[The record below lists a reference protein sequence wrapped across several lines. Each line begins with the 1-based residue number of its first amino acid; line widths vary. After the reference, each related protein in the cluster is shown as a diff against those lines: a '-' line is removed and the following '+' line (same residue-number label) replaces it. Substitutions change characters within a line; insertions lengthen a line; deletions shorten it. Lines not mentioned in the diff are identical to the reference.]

1 MALSHPNIPSHA
13 NRFRSRSSF
22 VSVAALAAVAAPSLL
37 KAQIVTSGLLNSTV
51 NSGTPSAPLDFN
63 GNSMPDDPEARL
75 TYSLSDKGITSIHIE
90 GVIGTKKD
98 PSIAFLFNNSQVAY
112 GGTIGSNLSY
122 SGENMSNFVPADD
135 TNYYYAF
142 AYQADGGPYYGWME
156 LSRSTD
162 GTSGTL
168 VQWAYNSVSGASL
181 TAGQLTAV
189 PEPATAAALLGLT
202 AAGAIWWRKRRQSG
216 RRH

>member
-1 MALSHPNIPSHA
+1 MALSHSNIPSHA

-22 VSVAALAAVAAPSLL
+22 APVAALAAVAAPSFL

-51 NSGTPSAPLDFN
+51 NSGTTSAPLDFN
-63 GNSMPDDPEARL
+63 GNSTADAPEAYL
-75 TYSLSDKGITSIHIE
+75 SFSSDKGSDYINVY
-90 GVIGTKKD
+90 GVTGTKQD
-98 PSIAFLFNNSQVAY
+98 ASIAFLFNNSPVAH

-122 SGENMSNFVPADD
+122 SGEIASNFVPADD

-189 PEPATAAALLGLT
+189 PEPATAAALLGLA
-202 AAGAIWWRKRRQSG
+202 AAGAIWRRKRRQSD